1 MGADGR
7 ITQVW
12 CKICSDIEGREKLLA
27 PKIDSLYKHA
37 GRRKVLVDMGRCVVV
52 NTTISELVNM

>member
-1 MGADGR
+1 
-7 ITQVW
+7 
-12 CKICSDIEGREKLLA
+12 
-27 PKIDSLYKHA
+27 LYKHA